1 MLVQLL
7 IIGIATG
14 SIYVLISLAMT
25 LVVNAVGVINF
36 ATGNVMM
43 IGAFIALT
51 TINVLG
57 LPWYIA
63 YPITLVAMGFFGVI
77 FERIGYYPL
86 RKSGTLP
93 VIIVTMALGI
103 VLKNVAQFIWGGI
116 PLAVKGPLG
125 DKVFR
130 VGDYSILGQ
139 HALVI
144 GVTIILI
151 IIQQMVFERTSLG
164 RQMRA
169 LAQDKIAA
177 SLMGIRVNRLSTLT
191 FVYTSIICGIA
202 GILFGPIFF
211 VSPMMGGG
219 ALLKAFSAIVLG
231 GWGNVPGAI
240 LGGLIIG
247 VSETLFA
254 GYVTAAYKDVFA
266 FVLLIGFLLFRP
278 QGILGQRISEK
289 V

>member
-1 MLVQLL
+1 MLFQLL
-7 IIGIATG
+7 IIGVVTG

-25 LVVNAVGVINF
+25 LVINAVGVINF

-43 IGAFIALT
+43 IGAFLALT
-51 TINVLG
+51 TITILG

-63 YPITLVAMGFFGVI
+63 YPITLIGMGLFGVI
-77 FERIGYYPL
+77 FERVGYYPL

-103 VLKNVAQFIWGGI
+103 VLKNIALFIWGGI
-116 PLAVKGPLG
+116 PLPIKGPLG

-130 VGDYSILGQ
+130 FGDYSILGQ

-144 GVTIILI
+144 VVTILLI

-164 RQMRA
+164 RQLRA
-169 LAQDKIAA
+169 LAQDKVAA
-177 SLMGIRVNRLSTLT
+177 ALMGIRVNRLSTFT

-211 VSPMMGGG
+211 VSPMMGSST
-219 ALLKAFSAIVLG
+219 LLKAFSAIVLG

-247 VSETLFA
+247 VTETLFA
-254 GYVTAAYKDVFA
+254 GYITAAYKDVFA